1 MTTQLLLRA
10 SGRLVA
16 ATTSSSASLLAGT
29 RSRLNV
35 ATTTTTSNS
44 YACSARFLSTQP
56 LVEDDVEVEEKLHES
71 ESFLSGTSSLYAESM
86 YEMYQQDPNSVHK
99 SWRQYFDNLQ
109 KGVAYVESEYDKPT
123 AAKSTSRMA
132 AAAISGVRIVSTH
145 EP

>member
-10 SGRLVA
+10 SRRLVA

-35 ATTTTTSNS
+35 ATTPSNS
-44 YACSARFLSTQP
+44 FASSARFFSTQP
-56 LVEDDVEVEEKLHES
+56 LVEDEFEVEEKLHES

-109 KGVAYVESEYDKPT
+109 NGVAYVESEYDKPT

-132 AAAISGVRIVSTH
+132 AVAMSGVRRISG
-145 EP
+145 PKP